1 MKSIKLHP
9 EYGLNPSIEMCSI
22 CGKETG
28 GILLLGASCKGEA
41 PRKSMSGDI
50 CDECREIIEKQN
62 GVFLLEVKEGSRDNP
77 ERTGRYM
84 AVKKELTERIF
95 NNSGPVL
102 YVEETVYS
110 DLLKRMEE

>member
-9 EYGLNPSIEMCSI
+9 EYGLNPSIEICSI

-41 PRKSMSGDI
+41 PRKSMSGNI

-84 AVKKELTERIF
+84 AVKKELIEKISNTLAPI
-95 NNSGPVL
+95 L
-102 YVEETVYS
+102 YVEEPAYS
-110 DLLKRMEE
+110 NLLKQMEE